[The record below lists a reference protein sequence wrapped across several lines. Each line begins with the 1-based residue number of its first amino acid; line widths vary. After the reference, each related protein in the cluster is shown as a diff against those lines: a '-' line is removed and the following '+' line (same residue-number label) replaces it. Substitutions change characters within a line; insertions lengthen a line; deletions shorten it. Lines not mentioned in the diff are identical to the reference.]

1 MNTWKLALK
10 EYNEGKKYSI
20 PKKGSVEYDQ
30 VKQIQAR
37 LDGTSTKPKQGKKVG
52 GKVGSTQPVQTGL
65 PMTELPQTPVY
76 FGDGFVKDAFTG
88 LVKKINNTID
98 KTIPPVEGDIPLESG
113 EFHAK
118 KIVRKDGKIKRQNY
132 NWAGPGTQ
140 VEKRLARGDPP
151 IDGIDAAARQHDIDY
166 TLNFQR
172 KMKEGKKVSKAEV
185 QKADADFV
193 ARTQKSKKDN
203 PIFATAIKP
212 LFATK
217 RVAENTGVLSHTS
230 FFDPNTTGSG
240 MKKGK
245 SGKK

>member
-1 MNTWKLALK
+1 
-10 EYNEGKKYSI
+10 
-20 PKKGSVEYDQ
+20 
-30 VKQIQAR
+30 
-37 LDGTSTKPKQGKKVG
+37 
-52 GKVGSTQPVQTGL
+52 
-65 PMTELPQTPVY
+65 
-76 FGDGFVKDAFTG
+76 
-88 LVKKINNTID
+88 
-98 KTIPPVEGDIPLESG
+98 
-113 EFHAK
+113 
-118 KIVRKDGKIKRQNY
+118 
-132 NWAGPGTQ
+132 
-140 VEKRLARGDPP
+140 
-151 IDGIDAAARQHDIDY
+151 
-166 TLNFQR
+166 
-172 KMKEGKKVSKAEV
+172 MKEGKKVSKAEV